1 MSVALM
7 GIVNVTPDSFS
18 DGGFYLDPEKAI
30 EHGRELVA
38 QGADWLDIGGEST
51 RPGSEGVPLEEE
63 LERVMP
69 VVEALAGSDGPGVP
83 VSIDTSKAEV
93 ARQAV
98 AAGAKMVN
106 DVTALRGDPEMPA
119 VCAQASVESG
129 VEVCLMHMLGEPRT
143 MQEDP
148 RYDDVVAEVKEF
160 LAQRMA
166 EAVDAGVPEEKLVLD
181 PGIGFGKTLEH
192 NLALIR
198 GLPEITTLGRPLLV
212 GPSRKRFIGEI
223 SGSDTDD
230 RLAGTIS
237 ACLAAAARGAGI
249 LRVHDVGP
257 IRQALAVSG
266 AIAGE

>member
-1 MSVALM
+1 MFVAVM

-18 DGGFYLDPEKAI
+18 DGGLYLDPAKAI

-51 RPGSEGVPLEEE
+51 RPGSEEGVSLEEE

-93 ARQAV
+93 ARRAV
-98 AAGAKMVN
+98 EAGAEMIN

-119 VCAQASVESG
+119 VCAESG
-129 VEVCLMHMLGEPRT
+129 AEVCLMHMLGEPRT

-148 RYDDVVAEVKEF
+148 HYDDVVEEVRDF
-160 LAQRMA
+160 LAERMA
-166 EAVDAGVPEEKLVLD
+166 VAIGEGVPEEKLVLD

-192 NLALIR
+192 NLSLIR
-198 GLPEITTLGRPLLV
+198 GLPEIAELGRPLLV
-212 GPSRKRFIGEI
+212 GPSRKTFIGEV

-230 RLAGTIS
+230 RLAGTIA
-237 ACLAAAARGAGI
+237 ACLAAAERGAGI